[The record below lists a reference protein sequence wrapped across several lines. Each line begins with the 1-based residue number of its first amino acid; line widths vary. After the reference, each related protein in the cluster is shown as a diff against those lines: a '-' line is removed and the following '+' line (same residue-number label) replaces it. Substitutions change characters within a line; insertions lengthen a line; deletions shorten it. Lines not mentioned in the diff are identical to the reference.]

1 MEGMFDYESDELDQ
15 NSFNIYTKSE
25 YIEMIGQLVT
35 RALNFWIVLLMGEM
49 GGYMVAN
56 KVGWKFNGKQGE
68 MGVIKLWI

>member
-1 MEGMFDYESDELDQ
+1 MESMFNYESDELDQ

-35 RALNFWIVLLMGEM
+35 RALNFWIILMGEM
-49 GGYMVAN
+49 GEYMVAN